1 MPTQPI
7 SSDGDDA
14 HKRETLKYTLRSLG
28 RRLELLVNRPAAR
41 VDRLIL
47 KTTARNLAKS

>member
-7 SSDGDDA
+7 SSDGDDV
-14 HKRETLKYTLRSLG
+14 HKRETLRHTLRALG
-28 RRLELLVNRPAAR
+28 RRLELLVHLPAAR
-41 VDRLIL
+41 VDRLML

>member
-14 HKRETLKYTLRSLG
+14 HKRETLRHTLRALG
-28 RRLELLVNRPAAR
+28 RRQELPVNLPAAS
-41 VDRLIL
+41 VDRLML
-47 KTTARNLAKS
+47 ETTARNLAKS